1 MIGRTINRL
10 SKKASIQTNIYTRQ
24 KVFLY
29 NKIISPYIVIKDVD
43 VVPTEEYFLSK
54 DNSMVQWNSIVSFY
68 KF

>member
-1 MIGRTINRL
+1 MVIRKVYLMIGRTINRL
-10 SKKASIQTNIYTRQ
+10 SKKASIQNNIYTRQ

-54 DNSMVQWNSIVSFY
+54 DNSMVQ
-68 KF
+68 